1 MTNIIGLTLAETLPE
16 NMLKVFVNADN
27 ITHWCR
33 QYKDAHT
40 IVYMNSG
47 KEVLVR
53 ELPGEILARIEPEPD
68 YEEVSDEDAELVAV
82 QHFLNRGELLPGE
95 RITFHTFLHYADGS
109 VYDFITEAT
118 LDETRDSDGTMYHY
132 FRDGEGVAITTGRF
146 GWPVS
151 QFQSED
157 SE

>member
-1 MTNIIGLTLAETLPE
+1 MTNIIGLTLAGDDSDE
-16 NMLKVFVNADN
+16 KVFVNADN

-33 QYKDAHT
+33 HYKHNCT
-40 IVYMNSG
+40 MLFLSG
-47 KEVLVR
+47 GTEVRVR
-53 ELPGEILARIEPEPD
+53 ELPWEILDRIEPEPD

-82 QHFLNRGELLPGE
+82 QHFLNGGSLLPGE
-95 RITFHTFLHYADGS
+95 RVTFHTFMHYADGS

-118 LDETRDSDGTMYHY
+118 LDETRDSDGTTYHY
-132 FRDGEGVAITTGRF
+132 FRDGEGVAVTAGRF

-151 QFQSED
+151 QFQTED